1 MSTPMASTRRALLG
15 AAGLALAAPALAQG
29 DWRPRRLIRII
40 VPFAPGG
47 STDILAR
54 QLAGRV
60 GNALGQPLVVE
71 NRPGGNG
78 IIGTQALL
86 AAPPDG
92 HTLIMGTAD
101 THTIPAIANPRLPYD
116 VGAFVPVTAVAGTV
130 AALVTRTGLGA
141 PDVAS
146 LAVLARRASP
156 TFTYASYG
164 IGSVSHVAGE
174 MFGSAIEAEM
184 THVPYQGSGPA
195 VIALTADQV
204 DLALLP
210 MAAVHPQRERLRI
223 LAVASAE
230 RFGMAPELPTLME
243 CGVPMVAM
251 GWIGLLAAPRTPR
264 EVADSLHAAM
274 HEALGTEEVRRQLRT
289 SGFSTMGYGPDRF
302 AEFLRAESERLTPAV
317 RAAGIT
323 ADG

>member
-1 MSTPMASTRRALLG
+1 MAPTRRALLG
-15 AAGLALAAPALAQG
+15 AASHALAAPAMAQG
-29 DWRPRRLIRII
+29 GWRPRRPVRII

-47 STDILAR
+47 STDIVAR

-92 HTLIMGTAD
+92 HALIMGTAD

-116 VGAFVPVTAVAGTV
+116 LAAFVPVTAVAGTV
-130 AALVTRTGLGA
+130 AALVTRMGLGA
-141 PDVAS
+141 TDVAR
-146 LAVLARRASP
+146 LAALARRASP
-156 TFTYASYG
+156 TLTYASYG

-174 MFGSAIEAEM
+174 MFGAAIGAEM

-210 MAAVHPQRERLRI
+210 MAAVHPQRERLRV

-230 RFGMAPELPTLME
+230 RFGMTPGLPTLTE
-243 CGVPMVAM
+243 SGVPVVAV

-274 HEALGTEEVRRQLRT
+274 HEALSAEDVGHRLST
-289 SGFSTMGYGPDRF
+289 SGFSPMDYGPDRF
-302 AEFLRAESERLTPAV
+302 AGFLRAETERLTPAV